1 MVPALA
7 PHKARLGHTDRNPRR
22 APLSLSS
29 VTLGDECADSR
40 DPVGAVTFPR
50 SPLIASA
57 QRRAPLR
64 RCRGLTQCGG
74 LPARS
79 PGQADA
85 ARLRRGH
92 QTWMEEAG
100 VSDLLR
106 SERMGHEVP
115 GMRGAYGHVS
125 PAMRADP
132 KAMLQERWEMSCPYA
147 SAAIGSLD
155 RPPSTLRPSGAAT
168 KIGFQNRTPPLPES
182 GQTDQDRSTW
192 PIRERLLL
200 QVVAGRLHLWP
211 IGSPAARHAPPDAML
226 PKHGHAAVPS
236 HSG

>member
-57 QRRAPLR
+57 QRRAPPR

-79 PGQADA
+79 PGRADA

-115 GMRGAYGHVS
+115 GMRGVYGHVS
-125 PAMRADP
+125 PAMRADL
-132 KAMLQERWEMSCPYA
+132 KAMLQERAGRCLVRTRA
-147 SAAIGSLD
+147 RLSARSIVRSRRSGHREP
-155 RPPSTLRPSGAAT
+155 RPRSAP
-168 KIGFQNRTPPLPES
+168 KIGHRRSQNRDKRTRTGQHGRS
-182 GQTDQDRSTW
+182 GSACCSR
-192 PIRERLLL
+192 
-200 QVVAGRLHLWP
+200 
-211 IGSPAARHAPPDAML
+211 
-226 PKHGHAAVPS
+226 
-236 HSG
+236 